1 MSENTTC
8 PEGPSRS
15 SAPNAIR
22 PSPVPTSS
30 TVSPGRSWARS
41 RTVSRTG
48 YKNSRRSFSRQAGS
62 PPNRTSSSHRCH
74 RSGLSAM
81 PGILPAAA
89 GERLRGALPAGLGQ
103 QLRDRGADLAL
114 ACAEPGQHLS
124 SGVAVIVEQR
134 EQEVLGADVV
144 VPVRD
149 RFVDHRVPDPQGLRG
164 FWRNPGRVMRFLAG
178 DLPDLPDL
186 LAYRLRP
193 DPEALQ
199 GPDREAVARTDQAQ
213 QDVLGA
219 PRPAQ
224 PRGLL
229 PGEDEGLLGVT
240 GDGHGPG
247 DRCDDLPRQV
257 VPADADDERAGACP
271 SAVAPPDGACDLRH
285 RGSR

>member
-30 TVSPGRSWARS
+30 TVSPGRSWARA

-114 ACAEPGQHLS
+114 ACAEPGQCLS
-124 SGVAVIVEQR
+124 SGVVVVAEQG

-144 VPVRD
+144 VAVRN
-149 RFVDHRVPDPQGLRG
+149 RFVDHRVPDPQCLRG
-164 FWRNPGRVMRFLAG
+164 LWRNGRVRRFLAG
-178 DLPDLPDL
+178 DLPDL

-193 DPEALQ
+193 DAEALQ
-199 GPDREAVARTDQAQ
+199 GPDRESVARTDQAQ

-219 PRPAQ
+219 ARPAQ
-224 PRGLL
+224 PRGFL
-229 PGEDEGLLGVT
+229 PG
-240 GDGHGPG
+240 
-247 DRCDDLPRQV
+247 
-257 VPADADDERAGACP
+257 
-271 SAVAPPDGACDLRH
+271 
-285 RGSR
+285 